1 MLLTTKG
8 IHVDILNNNLPFD
21 IIAAIFSFLDQQEC
35 INCMAV
41 NRSWFHQVPMYT
53 RYIWKHVR
61 LSEND
66 IRMPNYRREQCMR
79 YVRSVQLDSFREME
93 ELYIIM
99 NKLITWGCDEI
110 ESLTFTG
117 CRTLHQ
123 RRFIHILQQLTCS
136 NRRLT
141 RLSITRHNSNIVLT
155 QLLAACPELTHLTV
169 IPLDLDKNSND
180 IYELEPF
187 NTTTT
192 MNKKMVY
199 LDIRGLAGTR
209 KQLEPLLKRCPNL
222 QYLIGIDTTKI
233 FCDFCSPSDRNTDS
247 NGNTSLST
255 TTTTFTDGIQ
265 LNELN
270 SWCPKLIYF
279 TDKGTYYTT
288 KEQGDLVQNAL
299 FQSYQQHRFLTSIR
313 RQYNNNNKQFY
324 HLALCDNSSSTAQF
338 VIRHQETLE
347 CLILS
352 KSYNDNYQG
361 TNWPSVFR
369 RSLMNLGQLRTLICS
384 YIKYNEDPSSIIHLL
399 NRCPSLDT
407 LVLAHDM
414 FPLPTMAITL
424 SQPIIKPLD
433 VLPHLRR
440 LDLCGYSFFDEWSVI
455 GLLKRIPALEELV
468 IANGRVPFNNHP
480 HIFSQYCPKLTHLN
494 LMNITC
500 NHSEGETILTPAMF
514 LYPTLSSRSA
524 LSTMQRNN
532 SNNSN
537 MTVCNIKHIKLC
549 NVPPV
554 TYKLLTAIAH
564 IPTLTSLE
572 ARLSEMHCMNNDDE
586 FIAFIRTLYKT
597 VIKKLVLYKFNYL
610 QQLHCPTVINA
621 LGNLPYLTELRFES
635 TTMAPAKL
643 DTKGKYDKLAAILTI
658 WSKSK
663 SLNKIVFCHIS
674 ACGIC
679 PSTVV
684 QKLLCRLPTTKQKKK
699 DYFIVTPESKQ
710 SPRENNNND
719 NQCWYTATVTIS
731 RQKGC

>member
-1 MLLTTKG
+1 MLLTTKE
-8 IHVDILNNNLPFD
+8 IHVDILNNDLPFD
-21 IIAAIFSFLDQQEC
+21 IITAIFSFLDQQEC

-79 YVRSVQLDSFREME
+79 YVRSVQLDSFREDE

-99 NKLITWGCDEI
+99 NKLMTWGCDEI
-110 ESLTFTG
+110 ESLTFIG

-141 RLSITRHNSNIVLT
+141 RLSITTHNSDIVLT
-155 QLLAACPELTHLTV
+155 QLLAVCPELTHLTF

-180 IYELEPF
+180 IYELEPL
-187 NTTTT
+187 NTTAT
-192 MNKKMVY
+192 MNKNMIY

-209 KQLEPLLKRCPNL
+209 KQLEPILKRCPNL
-222 QYLIGIDTTKI
+222 QYLIGIDTTK
-233 FCDFCSPSDRNTDS
+233 FFSDFSSPSDRNSDS
-247 NGNTSLST
+247 NSIS
-255 TTTTFTDGIQ
+255 TTTFTDGIQ
-265 LNELN
+265 LSELF

-288 KEQGDLVQNAL
+288 EGQGDLVQNAI
-299 FQSYQQHRFLTSIR
+299 FQSYHQHSSLTSIR

-324 HLALCDNSSSTAQF
+324 YLTLCDNNSSIAPF

-369 RSLMNLGQLRTLICS
+369 RSLTNLGQLRTLICS
-384 YIKYNEDPSSIIHLL
+384 CIKYNEDPSSIIHLL
-399 NRCPSLDT
+399 NRCPRLDT
-407 LVLAHDM
+407 LALTHNM
-414 FPLPTMAITL
+414 FYLPAMVPTL
-424 SQPIIKPLD
+424 SQSIIEPLD
-433 VLPHLRR
+433 VLLHLRR

-455 GLLKRIPALEELV
+455 ELLKRLPALEELV
-468 IANGRVPFNNHP
+468 IANGRLPFNNHP
-480 HIFSQYCPKLTHLN
+480 HIFSQYCPRLTHLN

-514 LYPTLSSRSA
+514 LYQTLSSRST

-532 SNNSN
+532 SNNSS
-537 MTVCNIKHIKLC
+537 MAVCNIKHIKLL

-597 VIKKLVLYKFNYL
+597 VIEKLILYKFNYL
-610 QQLHCPTVINA
+610 HQLNYPTVTNA

-643 DTKGKYDKLAAILTI
+643 DTKDKYDKLAAILTV
-658 WSKSK
+658 WNKSK

-674 ACGIC
+674 ACGIW

-684 QKLLCRLPTTKQKKK
+684 QKLLCRLPTTNQKKK
-699 DYFIVTPESKQ
+699 DYFIVMSETKQ
-710 SPRENNNND
+710 SPRENSNND

-731 RQKGC
+731 RQRGC